1 MILDEISLEN
11 FGLYGGRQTMVL
23 TPPSASK
30 PVVLIGGLNGG
41 GKTTLLDALQLC
53 LYGPHARISNRGS
66 IAYSEYLTRSIHRG
80 STTPAAGIEVAF
92 RHTVEGKEDSYRLLR
107 SWRLMD
113 SGCKESFEVIRNGTS
128 EPALAENWIS
138 QVEDLMPP
146 NIAHLFLFDGEQ
158 IENYASLA
166 NSAGLIGAAIQNLL
180 GLDVVDQLDKDLQ
193 VYERRK
199 RTEDKDDGARREV
212 DAAQSDLDE
221 LRRRSEKLV
230 EERAALRSHKID
242 QKRKEL
248 AKLDDRFRKLGG
260 ELYEQR
266 AEIERHLKAAEEDA
280 ASKGNVLRDLAA
292 GAMPLLLVRDLM
304 QSASRRDEREEENR
318 QAREIASTLKK
329 RDEAM
334 LKHLQKQKA
343 PKGAVQSLRQFLDR
357 DRSQRADSAG
367 DQALLEL
374 TADTRGDLKSLL
386 RNDLLS
392 LSKESATKVR
402 QKQSADKETE
412 RLHQQFESIPGA
424 DTIADIAAHRS
435 DVGDEIVV
443 LEREYAA
450 IGNEIERVFREIE
463 RKGQALTRLLE
474 EGAKAEGERQDRSRI
489 LRHSSKV
496 RETIGAFRRA
506 VTQRHVRRIEQLVLE
521 SYKHL
526 LRKSSLV
533 LRLTIDPETY
543 SLTLYGR
550 DEKVLNAERLSAGER
565 QLLATALLWGLARA
579 SGRPL
584 PTAIDTP
591 LGRLDTDHRIHLV
604 ERYFPFASHQVLLLS
619 TDEEITGDYLRR
631 LEPWIGRTYRLA
643 YDDEAGMTTIVPGYF
658 ERRSAA

>member
-23 TPPSASK
+23 TPPSTSK

-80 STTPAAGIEVAF
+80 ATTPAAGIEVAF

-107 SWRLMD
+107 SWRLTD

-199 RTEDKDDGARREV
+199 RTEDKDDGGRREV

-221 LRRRSEKLV
+221 LRGRSEKLV

-280 ASKGNVLRDLAA
+280 ASKGSVLRELAA

-329 RDEAM
+329 RDDAM
-334 LKHLQKQKA
+334 LKHLEKQKA

-367 DQALLEL
+367 DRALLEL
-374 TADTRGDLKSLL
+374 TADTRSDLKSLL
-386 RNDLLS
+386 RNELLS
-392 LSKESATKVR
+392 LSKETAAKVR

-463 RKGQALTRLLE
+463 RKGQALSRLLE

-521 SYKHL
+521 SYKQL

-658 ERRSAA
+658 EQRSAA